1 MHSSQL
7 EEVGFGFSSFV
18 DVENIPNLTDTN
30 EETNKP
36 NEKTFDEVKAVLES
50 RKIKEVMFIS

>member
-18 DVENIPNLTDTN
+18 DVENIHNLTDTN
-30 EETNKP
+30 EETKL
-36 NEKTFDEVKAVLES
+36 NEKTFDEVKAVLDS
-50 RKIKEVMFIS
+50 RKVKEVKYIN